1 MIIRQLSVFLENK
14 IGMFAKIARLLG
26 DNGINMLSFN
36 ISETQDF
43 GIARIIVKKE
53 EEERAFALLK
63 ANSYA
68 VSMTPV
74 LLMRCN
80 HVPGAMAGILEQ
92 LSSAGISI
100 EYLYAFADADS
111 DFSRVV
117 IRPDDLEKANEIVK
131 ELQ

>member
-1 MIIRQLSVFLENK
+1 
-14 IGMFAKIARLLG
+14 MFARIARLLG

-74 LLMRCN
+74 LLIRCN

-92 LSSAGISI
+92 LSAAGISI

-111 DFSRVV
+111 NFSRVI
-117 IRPDDLEKANEIVK
+117 IRPDDLEKANLIIQEM
-131 ELQ
+131 Q

>member
-1 MIIRQLSVFLENK
+1 MIIRQLSVFLENR
-14 IGMFAKIARLLG
+14 IGMFARIARLLG

-74 LLMRCN
+74 LLIRCN

-92 LSSAGISI
+92 LSAAGISI

-111 DFSRVV
+111 NFSRVI
-117 IRPDDLEKANEIVK
+117 IRPDDLEKANLIIQEM
-131 ELQ
+131 Q

>member
-43 GIARIIVKKE
+43 GIARIIVEKE
-53 EEERAFALLK
+53 EEDRALSLLK

-74 LLMRCN
+74 LLIHCN
-80 HVPGAMAGILEQ
+80 HVPGAMANILEQ
-92 LSSAGISI
+92 LSAAGVSI
-100 EYLYAFADADS
+100 EYLYAFAGKDS

-117 IRPDDLEKANEIVK
+117 IRPDNLEKANQIAQ